1 MYEESELS
9 YFKGGLAVGIG
20 LGLLSGVASTIWYQS
35 VIRGDYGVISIGDRS
50 NIQDGSVVHVDEQYP
65 TVVGDDV
72 TVGHRCIIHGCTIE
86 DRVIVGM
93 GSTIMNGAKIGQDSI
108 VGANSLVTER
118 KEFLPGSLIMGSP
131 AKVIRALTNEEKQS
145 ILVNAHEYVQNG
157 QKFEGKPI
165 TIDEDGFIVETE

>member
-1 MYEESELS
+1 MRNFVAKSADL
-9 YFKGGLAVGIG
+9 IG
-20 LGLLSGVASTIWYQS
+20 KIKLGEASTIWYQS

-118 KEFLPGSLIMGSP
+118 KEFPPGSLIMGSP
-131 AKVIRALTNEEKQS
+131 AKVIRALTDEEKQS

-157 QKFEGKPI
+157 QKFEGEPI

>member
-1 MYEESELS
+1 MRNFVAKSADL
-9 YFKGGLAVGIG
+9 IG
-20 LGLLSGVASTIWYQS
+20 KIKLGEASTIWYQS
-35 VIRGDYGVISIGDRS
+35 VIRGDYGVILIGDRS

-118 KEFLPGSLIMGSP
+118 KEFPPDSLIMGSP
-131 AKVIRALTNEEKQS
+131 AKVIRALTDEEKQS

-165 TIDEDGFIVETE
+165 TIDEDGFIVDTE

>member
-1 MYEESELS
+1 MRNFVAKSADL
-9 YFKGGLAVGIG
+9 IG
-20 LGLLSGVASTIWYQS
+20 KIKLGEASTIWYQS

-65 TVVGDDV
+65 TVIGDDV

>member
-1 MYEESELS
+1 MRNFVAKSADL
-9 YFKGGLAVGIG
+9 IG
-20 LGLLSGVASTIWYQS
+20 KIKLGEASTIWYQS

-145 ILVNAHEYVQNG
+145 ILVNANEYVQNG

>member
-1 MYEESELS
+1 MRNFVAKSADL
-9 YFKGGLAVGIG
+9 IG
-20 LGLLSGVASTIWYQS
+20 KIKLGEASTIWYQS

-50 NIQDGSVVHVDEQYP
+50 NIQDGSVVHIDEQYP
-65 TVVGDDV
+65 TVIGDDV
-72 TVGHRCIIHGCTIE
+72 TVGHSCIIHGCTIE

-118 KEFLPGSLIMGSP
+118 KEFPPGSLIMGSP
-131 AKVIRALTNEEKQS
+131 AKVIRALTDEEKQS

>member
-1 MYEESELS
+1 MRNFVAKSADL
-9 YFKGGLAVGIG
+9 IG
-20 LGLLSGVASTIWYQS
+20 KIKLGEASTIWYQS
-35 VIRGDYGVISIGDRS
+35 IIRGDYGVISIGDRT

-118 KEFLPGSLIMGSP
+118 KEFPPGSLIMGSP
-131 AKVIRALTNEEKQS
+131 AKVIRALTDEEKQS

>member
-1 MYEESELS
+1 MRNFVAKSADL
-9 YFKGGLAVGIG
+9 IG
-20 LGLLSGVASTIWYQS
+20 KIKLGEASTIWYQS

-72 TVGHRCIIHGCTIE
+72 TVGHRCIIHGCIIE

-118 KEFLPGSLIMGSP
+118 KEFPPGSLIMGSP
-131 AKVIRALTNEEKQS
+131 AKVIRALTDEEKQS

>member
-1 MYEESELS
+1 ME
-9 YFKGGLAVGIG
+9 KIK
-20 LGLLSGVASTIWYQS
+20 LGEASTIWYQS

-72 TVGHRCIIHGCTIE
+72 TVGHRCIIHGCIIE

-118 KEFLPGSLIMGSP
+118 KEFPPGSLIMGSP
-131 AKVIRALTNEEKQS
+131 AKVIRALTDEEKQS

>member
-1 MYEESELS
+1 MRNFVAKSADL
-9 YFKGGLAVGIG
+9 IG
-20 LGLLSGVASTIWYQS
+20 KIKLGEASTIWYQS

-118 KEFLPGSLIMGSP
+118 KEFPPGSLIMGSP
-131 AKVIRALTNEEKQS
+131 AKVIRALTDEEKQS

-157 QKFEGKPI
+157 QKFEGKSI

>member
-1 MYEESELS
+1 MRNFVAKSADL
-9 YFKGGLAVGIG
+9 IG
-20 LGLLSGVASTIWYQS
+20 KIKLGEASTIWYQS

-118 KEFLPGSLIMGSP
+118 KEFPPGSLIMGSP
-131 AKVIRALTNEEKQS
+131 AKVIRALTDEEKQS

>member
-1 MYEESELS
+1 MRNFVAKSADL
-9 YFKGGLAVGIG
+9 IG
-20 LGLLSGVASTIWYQS
+20 KIKLGEASTIWYQS

-118 KEFLPGSLIMGSP
+118 KEFPPVLLLWGHRKSYSS
-131 AKVIRALTNEEKQS
+131 A
-145 ILVNAHEYVQNG
+145 NG
-157 QKFEGKPI
+157 
-165 TIDEDGFIVETE
+165 

>member
-1 MYEESELS
+1 MRNFVANSADL
-9 YFKGGLAVGIG
+9 IG
-20 LGLLSGVASTIWYQS
+20 KIKLGEASTIWYQS

-72 TVGHRCIIHGCTIE
+72 TVGHRCIIHGCIIE

-118 KEFLPGSLIMGSP
+118 KEFPPGSLIMGSP
-131 AKVIRALTNEEKQS
+131 AKVIRALTDEEKQS

>member
-1 MYEESELS
+1 MRNFVAKSADL
-9 YFKGGLAVGIG
+9 IG
-20 LGLLSGVASTIWYQS
+20 KIKLGEASTIWYQS

-118 KEFLPGSLIMGSP
+118 KEFPPGSLIMGSP
-131 AKVIRALTNEEKQS
+131 AKVIRALTDEEKQS

-157 QKFEGKPI
+157 QKFKGKPI

>member
-1 MYEESELS
+1 MRNFVAKSADL
-9 YFKGGLAVGIG
+9 IG
-20 LGLLSGVASTIWYQS
+20 KIKLGEASTVWYQS

-118 KEFLPGSLIMGSP
+118 KEFPPGSLIMGSP
-131 AKVIRALTNEEKQS
+131 AKVIRALTDEEKQS

>member
-1 MYEESELS
+1 MRNFVAKSADL
-9 YFKGGLAVGIG
+9 IG
-20 LGLLSGVASTIWYQS
+20 KIKLGEASTIWYQS

-72 TVGHRCIIHGCTIE
+72 TVGHGCIIHGCTIE

-118 KEFLPGSLIMGSP
+118 KEFPPGSLIMGSP
-131 AKVIRALTNEEKQS
+131 AKVIRALTDEEKQS

>member
-1 MYEESELS
+1 MRNFVANSADL
-9 YFKGGLAVGIG
+9 IG
-20 LGLLSGVASTIWYQS
+20 KIKLGEASTIWYQS

-118 KEFLPGSLIMGSP
+118 KEFPPGSLIMGSP
-131 AKVIRALTNEEKQS
+131 AKVIRALTDEEKQS

>member
-1 MYEESELS
+1 MRNFVANSADL
-9 YFKGGLAVGIG
+9 IG
-20 LGLLSGVASTIWYQS
+20 KIKLGEASTIWYQS

-72 TVGHRCIIHGCTIE
+72 TVGHRCIIHGCIIE

-118 KEFLPGSLIMGSP
+118 KEFPPGSLIMGSP
-131 AKVIRALTNEEKQS
+131 AKVIRALTDEEKQS

-165 TIDEDGFIVETE
+165 TIDEDSFIVETE

>member
-1 MYEESELS
+1 MRNFVAKSADL
-9 YFKGGLAVGIG
+9 IG
-20 LGLLSGVASTIWYQS
+20 KIKLGEASTVWYQS

-118 KEFLPGSLIMGSP
+118 KEFPPGSLIMGSP

>member
-1 MYEESELS
+1 MRNFVAKSADL
-9 YFKGGLAVGIG
+9 IG
-20 LGLLSGVASTIWYQS
+20 KIKLGEASTIWYQS

-118 KEFLPGSLIMGSP
+118 KEFPPGSLIMGSP
-131 AKVIRALTNEEKQS
+131 AKVIRALTDEEKQS

-165 TIDEDGFIVETE
+165 TIDEDGFIVDTE

>member
-1 MYEESELS
+1 MRNFVAKSADL
-9 YFKGGLAVGIG
+9 IG
-20 LGLLSGVASTIWYQS
+20 KIKLGEASTIWYQS

-118 KEFLPGSLIMGSP
+118 KEFPPGSLIMGSP
-131 AKVIRALTNEEKQS
+131 
-145 ILVNAHEYVQNG
+145 
-157 QKFEGKPI
+157 QKLFER
-165 TIDEDGFIVETE
+165 

>member
-1 MYEESELS
+1 MRNFVANSADL
-9 YFKGGLAVGIG
+9 IG
-20 LGLLSGVASTIWYQS
+20 KIKLGEASTIWYQS

-72 TVGHRCIIHGCTIE
+72 TVGHGCIIHGCIIE

-118 KEFLPGSLIMGSP
+118 KEFPPGSLIMGSP
-131 AKVIRALTNEEKQS
+131 AKVIRALTDEEKQS

>member
-1 MYEESELS
+1 MRNFVAKSADL
-9 YFKGGLAVGIG
+9 IG
-20 LGLLSGVASTIWYQS
+20 KIKLGEASTIWYQS

>member
-1 MYEESELS
+1 MRNFVAKSADL
-9 YFKGGLAVGIG
+9 IG
-20 LGLLSGVASTIWYQS
+20 KIKLGEASTIWYQS

-72 TVGHRCIIHGCTIE
+72 TVGHGCIIHGCTIE
-86 DRVIVGM
+86 NRVIVGM

-118 KEFLPGSLIMGSP
+118 KEFPPGSLIMGSP
-131 AKVIRALTNEEKQS
+131 AKVIRALTDEEKQS